1 MGNRRIWLARLLLYT
16 ATLLALVFFI
26 GPILWFVELAIR
38 PPETAFATPPVFVF
52 KPTLEGFR
60 HILVDPGTNAPQLLN
75 SIIVAGCTVLLNLPF
90 SVPAAYALSRF
101 PMRGK
106 KNIMLWYLGLL
117 MAPPVAFLIPY
128 FILMTRIGLGGTYF
142 AMVLVLQTLTIPFS
156 VWLMKSFIDE
166 VPKELE
172 EAARVDGAPW
182 YVVML
187 RITLPIVRPG
197 IIVTSMFAFV
207 FAWNNAAFP
216 LVLSSRGTATLPIGT
231 LGYFATAGV
240 TWNYIAAAAVLAMV
254 PPMIVFLVF
263 DRYVV
268 RGLTFGSVTG

>member
-1 MGNRRIWLARLLLYT
+1 MGERRTWTARLVLY
-16 ATLLALVFFI
+16 AVTLLIMVFFI

-38 PPETAFATPPVFVF
+38 PPETAFAMPPQFVF
-52 KPTLEGFR
+52 RPTLAGF
-60 HILVDPGTNAPQLLN
+60 HDILIDPGANAPQLLN
-75 SIIVAGCTVLLNLPF
+75 SIIVAGGTVLLNLPF
-90 SVPAAYALSRF
+90 SIPAAYALSRF
-101 PMRGK
+101 ALRGK
-106 KNIMLWYLGLL
+106 KSIMLWYLGLL

-128 FILMTRIGLGGTYF
+128 FILMTRIGLSGTYL

-182 YVVML
+182 HVVML

-231 LGYFATAGV
+231 LGYFATSGV
-240 TWNYIAAAAVLAMV
+240 TWNYIAAAAVLAML